1 MDIKIISNIQIIV
14 FKFITDKDIFLE
26 FYSKLFG
33 NRLVKETSASE
44 DHEQSMILKLKVF
57 FRWWIIITGLFQAE
71 SGYEFTSKLMK
82 MFQDI
87 SLSKALNEEYRK
99 FVKNLDAADGV
110 GGKTRTYYLKH
121 FQMK

>member
-1 MDIKIISNIQIIV
+1 
-14 FKFITDKDIFLE
+14 
-26 FYSKLFG
+26 
-33 NRLVKETSASE
+33 
-44 DHEQSMILKLKVF
+44 
-57 FRWWIIITGLFQAE
+57 
-71 SGYEFTSKLMK
+71 MK

-121 FQMK
+121 FPMNYTAFKSYYSSGFQYKGTDNRELAIQNE

>member
-1 MDIKIISNIQIIV
+1 MIISNIQIIV

-57 FRWWIIITGLFQAE
+57 FR
-71 SGYEFTSKLMK
+71 S
-82 MFQDI
+82 
-87 SLSKALNEEYRK
+87 
-99 FVKNLDAADGV
+99 
-110 GGKTRTYYLKH
+110 
-121 FQMK
+121 